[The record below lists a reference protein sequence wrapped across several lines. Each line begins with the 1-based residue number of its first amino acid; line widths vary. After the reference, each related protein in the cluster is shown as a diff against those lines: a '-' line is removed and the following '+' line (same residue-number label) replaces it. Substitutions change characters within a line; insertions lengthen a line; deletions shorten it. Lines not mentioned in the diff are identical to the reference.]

1 MGTIGF
7 VDDYIKIFKRQTRF
21 KRNFKVFGQ
30 VGLGLIVGTVLY
42 FNPSVTVRTDMSKNV
57 VYKQGTEQVETKY
70 ASVEENLLQLR
81 FRFSKIMSLIMPKY

>member
-1 MGTIGF
+1 MTILKFSKDKQGLKG
-7 VDDYIKIFKRQTRF
+7 I
-21 KRNFKVFGQ
+21 FKVFGQ
-30 VGLGLIVGTVLY
+30 VGLSLIVGTVLY